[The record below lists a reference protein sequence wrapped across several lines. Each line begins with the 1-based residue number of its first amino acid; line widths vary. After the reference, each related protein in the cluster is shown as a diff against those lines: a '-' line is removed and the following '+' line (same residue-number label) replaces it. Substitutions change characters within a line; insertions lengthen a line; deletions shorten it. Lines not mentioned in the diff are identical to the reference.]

1 VIFGGPLPFSTSSPT
16 QLPHSCRTEVR
27 SAKPSTDPGPYIRWV
42 RPYVTRGLAGLI
54 LGRPESLLQP
64 RMIMEANTAPTS
76 WPSQAYSTAAT
87 SVPLHTNISNS
98 TNVAQ
103 SDRGQASTWNPVRSL
118 TARCIRLLA
127 NALFLSRLYNLSVV
141 A

>member
-1 VIFGGPLPFSTSSPT
+1 LPFSTSSPT

-42 RPYVTRGLAGLI
+42 RKASSQRANVIRLEAWHYSTRGLAEFTSGRREYFI
-54 LGRPESLLQP
+54 LLLPRVITES
-64 RMIMEANTAPTS
+64 EVSNTAPTS

-98 TNVAQ
+98 TNIAQ
-103 SDRGQASTWNPVRSL
+103 SDRGQASTWNPVCSL
-118 TARCIRLLA
+118 TARCI
-127 NALFLSRLYNLSVV
+127 
-141 A
+141 